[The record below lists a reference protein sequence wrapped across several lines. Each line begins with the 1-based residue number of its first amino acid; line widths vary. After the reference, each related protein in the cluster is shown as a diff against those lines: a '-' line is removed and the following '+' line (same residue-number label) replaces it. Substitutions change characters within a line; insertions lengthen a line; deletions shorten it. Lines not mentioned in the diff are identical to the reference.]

1 MAKFCGKCGARLSTE
16 NGLCPNCDRKK
27 IMTLQKVNRKQ
38 GGSTKKK
45 TLMIFVCSIIFSL
58 LLFSGLFLVWQ
69 MKNYFTETT
78 EESKQ
83 STEFGDEYGQTENIE
98 IVTDEYFD
106 GSFSKMRINV
116 RAEGFPE
123 EEYTYYFHIPRVNLD
138 LPGIEKVNEKIYDDL
153 YYGVMMKSAYAMP
166 EPYMDKMAY
175 TYCEKEDILSILV
188 CVYDRFSAE
197 YADDNQYWVYN
208 ISKTT
213 GTFVSDAEVFE
224 RFGMTDEEYG
234 TLVRRILEEKTWYLY
249 EHNGMGFEPGES
261 EEMDAYYQGR
271 LRETLAPENAVM
283 PYIDAGSGDLCI
295 ATSIYTV
302 YGDGKEQFT
311 LNLTGTSEPCDP
323 AEYRD
328 ITHRWGKSQ
337 TVWDELTI
345 SQFYEI
351 RDLLGVPE
359 CSNLTFDEGVPYYR
373 DGITKWIRHVNI
385 GIDGKEVAGATV
397 SIDPCELH
405 TEIMMYSP
413 EYEFAYTPNKK
424 SDKPL
429 FSIEGTWMLNAE
441 ENRNTPAI
449 LIFRNDGN
457 VEVTHPVGAKE
468 VLPYRIDALN
478 TSLYIGSEKY
488 LFSVWFP
495 TLYLFP
501 EGQIEYPVVYEAKY

>member
-16 NGLCPNCDRKK
+16 NGLCPNCDQRQ
-27 IMTLQKVNRKQ
+27 IMALQKVNKKQ
-38 GGSTKKK
+38 VGSTKKP
-45 TLMIFVCSIIFSL
+45 LMLLICSIIFSL
-58 LLFSGLFLVWQ
+58 VLFSGLFLVWQ
-69 MKNYFTETT
+69 LRNYFTEPA

-83 STEFGDEYGQTENIE
+83 ITEFGDEFAQAENVE

-106 GSFSKMRINV
+106 GSFSKMRVNV
-116 RAEGFPE
+116 CAEGFPE

-175 TYCEKEDILSILV
+175 TYCEKGDILSILV

-197 YADDNQYWVYN
+197 YCDDNQYWVYN

-224 RFGMTDEEYG
+224 RFGMTDEEYS
-234 TLVRRILEEKTWYLY
+234 TLVRSILEEKTWYLY
-249 EHNGMGFEPGES
+249 EHNAIGFEPGES
-261 EEMDAYYQGR
+261 EEIDAYYQGC
-271 LRETLAPENAVM
+271 LRETLASENVVM
-283 PYIDAGSGDLCI
+283 PYIDADSGDLCI

-302 YGDGKEQFT
+302 DGDGKEQFT

-373 DGITKWIRHVNI
+373 DDITKWIRHVNI
-385 GIDGKEVAGATV
+385 GIDGKEAAGATV
-397 SIDPCELH
+397 SINPCELH

-413 EYEFAYTPNKK
+413 EYETAYTPHKN
-424 SDKPL
+424 SDEPL
-429 FSIEGTWMLNAE
+429 FSIEGTWVLNDE

-457 VEVTHPVGAKE
+457 VEVTHPGGGKE